1 MGFWTDQSS
10 LPHCL
15 STHLSLQ
22 DLVKRLSL
30 SPPEA
35 KAAGTTYN
43 VAGINALVM
52 YIGCTAKPGTS
63 PMDKA
68 TGGAL
73 VPGPA
78 MVRACQI

>member
-1 MGFWTDQSS
+1 M
-10 LPHCL
+10 
-15 STHLSLQ
+15 
-22 DLVKRLSL
+22 KRLTL

-35 KAAGTTYN
+35 KAAASAYN

-52 YIGCTAKPGTS
+52 YIGCTAKPGSS

-68 TGGAL
+68 TGGVL

-78 MVRACQI
+78 MVRVGE